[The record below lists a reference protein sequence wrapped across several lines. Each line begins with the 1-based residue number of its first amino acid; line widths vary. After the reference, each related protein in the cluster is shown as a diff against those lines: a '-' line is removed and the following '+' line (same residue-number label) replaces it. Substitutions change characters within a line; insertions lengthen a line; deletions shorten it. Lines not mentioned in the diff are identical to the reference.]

1 MFQYARTSIFFLKTL
16 AGDFRSVIYA
26 YVVLKLIRIKTDFC
40 ISVLFLFCFFRYVKR
55 NRGAQIVSGEI
66 KTTQRTYTKNI
77 NNKYLKLIPQNV
89 CC

>member
-1 MFQYARTSIFFLKTL
+1 MHAQVSFFLKTL

-26 YVVLKLIRIKTDFC
+26 YVVLKLIRIKNDFC
-40 ISVLFLFCFFRYVKR
+40 VSVLFLFGFFRYIKR

-77 NNKYLKLIPQNV
+77 KNKYLKLIPQNV